1 MRERQAERTAH
12 RDHVPAARRLR
23 QRRMCALVMGFALLL
38 ALVSFAPAAFAP
50 SAAAAPAHP
59 ASAASAASPARPA
72 HAFLLKSDPAADAI
86 EYSPPRQVHLWYSE
100 DINGLTSRAVVVDTT
115 NKEVDER
122 DSEVNRSNPK
132 ELDVD
137 LPPLAPGTYV
147 VAWRVQSAD
156 DGHITGGSFIFRV
169 ARPDGTVPPIPPVLP
184 TGHVPGGGGVGTS
197 SGQLDGPTWLL
208 TVTTFLA
215 LLLMTFWVGGLI
227 WETWILAPVG
237 MEAPDLAAAGQ
248 RAGER
253 FRRMV
258 PWALGALLVANLGMV
273 LATSA
278 QLTGDWSGLV
288 ALPFISAILFGSRFG
303 GFMLV
308 REGVV
313 AVALV
318 LAILELQRKPYAVSW
333 RPATDVPTP
342 AAPLPEPTRLGD
354 WGGWLLAALR
364 ATPGALVRGW
374 RRRTLWGQAVLALGA
389 ALVVAFGFSGHAAAV
404 PESELAYAVSIDLLH
419 LFGEAAWVGGLIY
432 LAIVLVPALRRLP
445 ERARAQMMARG
456 LPHFSALA
464 IITVVVLAA
473 TGSLN
478 TAVHLTSI
486 DQFLTTSYGRTLAI
500 KIELFLIMAAI
511 SAYHAFR
518 LRPRLAVALA
528 GESGDVAVAEDSVE
542 LWNAAGRIQRT
553 QRTAL
558 HAGKPTP
565 SVAFAATNSPRGSA
579 GARGRNDGLQM
590 ERASAAADGV
600 DPGET
605 VDRGTGVRTATLNLA
620 AALEDWLQREAALGV
635 AILGCVAL
643 LAAFAGSLAPAPPPA
658 SAATNTPYV
667 SAPQTAGGLTVTL
680 RVAPAAFGTNSF
692 TVIVHDASGKPVDGA
707 GVTIATQMLD
717 MDMGIQT
724 TQLKPAG
731 QAGVYSG
738 QADLTMAGHWAIIV
752 GVLPAT
758 SQQIQKFDFKF
769 TASY

>member
-1 MRERQAERTAH
+1 MRERRAEPAAH
-12 RDHVPAARRLR
+12 RAHLPAARHARLPR
-23 QRRMCALVMGFALLL
+23 LPALAAGFALLL
-38 ALVSFAPAAFAP
+38 ALVAFVPGAFAP
-50 SAAAAPAHP
+50 SAAAAPSHP
-59 ASAASAASPARPA
+59 ASAALPA
-72 HAFLLKSDPAADAI
+72 HAFLLKSDPAANAVLN
-86 EYSPPRQVHLWYSE
+86 SPPRQVRLWYSE

-169 ARPDGTVPPIPPVLP
+169 ARPDGTVPPVPPVLP
-184 TGHVPGGGGVGTS
+184 TGHVPGGGGVGTT

-208 TVTTFLA
+208 TITTFLA
-215 LLLMTFWVGGLI
+215 LLLMTFWAGGLI

-278 QLTGDWSGLV
+278 QLTGDWSGLA

-303 GFMLV
+303 AFMLV

-313 AVALV
+313 VVALV
-318 LAILELQRKPYAVSW
+318 LAILELRGKPYAVSW
-333 RPATDVPTP
+333 RPAAEAPVAP
-342 AAPLPEPTRLGD
+342 APLPEPVRLGD

-364 ATPGALVRGW
+364 ASPGALVRGW
-374 RRRTLWGQAVLALGA
+374 RRRTLWGQVVLVLGA

-404 PESELAYAVSIDLLH
+404 PEGELAYALSIDLLH

-432 LAIVLVPALRRLP
+432 IAIVLVPTLRRLP

-511 SAYHAFR
+511 SAYHAFW
-518 LRPRLAVALA
+518 LRPRLAVSLA
-528 GESGDVAVAEDSVE
+528 NDTGEMEVAESDQEPWS
-542 LWNAAGRIQRT
+542 ATAGNEQT
-553 QRTAL
+553 ARTAL
-558 HAGKPTP
+558 HAGRAAP
-565 SVAFAATNSPRGSA
+565 SVAFAGADGPRGAGGGA
-579 GARGRNDGLQM
+579 GARQGHDAQQM
-590 ERASAAADGV
+590 ERASAASDADYQDAAAANGS
-600 DPGET
+600 GI
-605 VDRGTGVRTATLNLA
+605 RAATLNLA
-620 AALEDWLQREAALGV
+620 SALEDWLQREAALGV
-635 AILGCVAL
+635 AILACVAL

-658 SAATNTPYV
+658 AAAASTPYV

-680 RVAPAAFGTNSF
+680 RVDPAAFGTNTF
-692 TVIVHDASGKPVDGA
+692 TVAVHDASGKPVDGA
-707 GVTIATQMLD
+707 GVTIATQDLD

-724 TQLKPAG
+724 AQLKPTG
-731 QAGVYSG
+731 EAGVYSG
-738 QADLTMAGHWAIIV
+738 QAELTMAGNWEIIV
-752 GVLPAT
+752 GVLPANV
-758 SQQIQKFDFKF
+758 QQIQKFTFKLS
-769 TASY
+769 ASY